1 MINLATVQDAFGLI
15 LEADAAVT
23 AALGS
28 HTGRILGGTDP
39 TATFPYVTIGED
51 EPTDASVQA
60 LEAKSLRM
68 TIHIWTK
75 EGGFAQCKTVEAA
88 IVAALDSA
96 DGHAMPAGLR
106 CVSCFHER
114 SRFMRDPVNGIRHGV
129 VEFTADI
136 EAEQS

>member
-1 MINLATVQDAFGLI
+1 MINLATVQDAFGFI
-15 LEADAAVT
+15 LEGDASVT

-28 HTGRILGGTDP
+28 HNGRILGGTDP
-39 TATFPYVTIGED
+39 TATFPYLTIGED
-51 EPTDASVQA
+51 EPTDSSVQD

-88 IVAALDSA
+88 VVAALDTA
-96 DGHAMPAGLR
+96 DGHDMPAGLR

-114 SRFMRDPVNGIRHGV
+114 TRFMRDPVNGIRHGI

-136 EAEQS
+136 EAEQT